1 MSGLRTE
8 PVSGLITEPVSRLS
22 TESMSG
28 LIQHEVVILAAMGS
42 EVAPLNRHLPGVP
55 IFATGVDKV
64 AAAAVTATVIALHA
78 PKAIVFV
85 GVAGGLAADLK
96 QLAVLIATD
105 ALQWDVDI
113 TPINGGEVGT
123 LNDGRRAIALDA
135 IGSRLALAAALELG
149 LPARAGRVVTG
160 DSFLASA
167 DKAAWLRETFA
178 GDAVEMEGA
187 AALQVA
193 HDHGVPM
200 VLLRVISDGAGDAA
214 ALSYSDFLP
223 QAAER
228 AALVAAA
235 FLPRWLEQLR
245 NPSNG
250 AQ

>member
-1 MSGLRTE
+1 MSE
-8 PVSGLITEPVSRLS
+8 FA
-22 TESMSG
+22 
-28 LIQHEVVILAAMGS
+28 QHDVVILAAMGS
-42 EVAPLNRHLPGVP
+42 EVGPLTQHLPGVP
-55 IFATGVDKV
+55 VFGTGVGKV
-64 AAAAVTATVIALHA
+64 AAAAVTATVIARHA

-85 GVAGGLAADLK
+85 GVAGGLAADLE
-96 QLAVLIATD
+96 QLSVLIATD

-113 TPINGGEVGT
+113 TPINGGELGT

-135 IGSRLALAAALELG
+135 IGSRLALSAALELG

-167 DKAAWLRETFA
+167 EKAAWLHQTFT

-187 AALQVA
+187 AALQIA

-214 ALSYSDFLP
+214 ALTYSDFLP

-228 AALVAAA
+228 AALVTAA
-235 FLPRWLEQLR
+235 FLPRWLEHLR
-245 NPSNG
+245 TTRDAAS
-250 AQ
+250 